1 MPAKGFVFA
10 RVSTIDANDKPE
22 NGQIRPGLKMKKNNL
37 ELKYTGSKGSTLFFE
52 LTDNETGET
61 HTFDFALKQWLPE
74 SNKNAFTKN
83 TVANSGIYC
92 FRPRAGMYEP
102 IDYSTVNVEKSTVS
116 EDLDGIH
123 AFNFEFMEQIPSRFA
138 NGGPKD
144 ETHFK
149 RAFVHVSI
157 DSDLRAMK
165 FNVDLLGLPSPVLD
179 DGNEV
184 LVQFHVEDLEQQ
196 KTFYTDSN
204 GLEMQ

>member
-1 MPAKGFVFA
+1 
-10 RVSTIDANDKPE
+10 
-22 NGQIRPGLKMKKNNL
+22 
-37 ELKYTGSKGSTLFFE
+37 
-52 LTDNETGET
+52 
-61 HTFDFALKQWLPE
+61 
-74 SNKNAFTKN
+74 
-83 TVANSGIYC
+83 
-92 FRPRAGMYEP
+92 MYEP

-204 GLEMQ
+204 GLEMQQRILNYRPTFDLTDYYKKENVTTNYYPITSAIAIKDPDNGKALTVMNDKTQGGSSLRVGTVELM